1 MNNRFVKIGEAA
13 KLLGVSVQ
21 ALRNWEVEGKIM
33 PSHRTPGGQRMSD
46 LAELLGVNDLTY
58 PTIAYARVSSS
69 DQKKDLERQH
79 AVLEAFCDK
88 NGWQTEI
95 IRDLGSGMNYN
106 NQGLG
111 RLLELMVHG
120 QMSRLV
126 IPFLVIYHSYVA
138 QTVSL
143 CPIPPHFVKFGN
155 VTSFFRIG
163 IITHKDR
170 LLRFGAEIV
179 FRICELKDIEV
190 VIINKSKQPSF
201 EEELT
206 RDVMEIMT
214 VFCAKLYGRRSHTSK
229 KMAEEIDK
237 IVNDA
242 QLQMQSNFGANNADP
257 LPEDSTQSE

>member
-33 PSHRTPGGQRMSD
+33 PSHRTPGGQRMYD

-126 IPFLVIYHSYVA
+126 I
-138 QTVSL
+138 
-143 CPIPPHFVKFGN
+143 
-155 VTSFFRIG
+155 
-163 IITHKDR
+163 THKDR

-179 FRICELKDIEV
+179 FRICELKGIEV

>member
-33 PSHRTPGGQRMSD
+33 LSHRTPGGQRMSD

-79 AVLEAFCDK
+79 AVLEAFCNK

-126 IPFLVIYHSYVA
+126 I
-138 QTVSL
+138 
-143 CPIPPHFVKFGN
+143 
-155 VTSFFRIG
+155 
-163 IITHKDR
+163 THKDR

-179 FRICELKDIEV
+179 FRICELKGIEV

-229 KMAEEIDK
+229 KMAEEID

>member
-33 PSHRTPGGQRMSD
+33 PSHRTPGGQRMYD

-58 PTIAYARVSSS
+58 PTLAYARVSSS

-106 NQGLG
+106 KQGLG

-126 IPFLVIYHSYVA
+126 
-138 QTVSL
+138 
-143 CPIPPHFVKFGN
+143 
-155 VTSFFRIG
+155 
-163 IITHKDR
+163 ITHKDR

-179 FRICELKDIEV
+179 FRICELKGIEV

-206 RDVMEIMT
+206 RDVMEILT
-214 VFCAKLYGRRSHTSK
+214 VFCAKLYGGRSHTSK

>member
-21 ALRNWEVEGKIM
+21 ALRNWEMEGKIM
-33 PSHRTPGGQRMSD
+33 PSHRTPGGQRMYD

-69 DQKKDLERQH
+69 DQKEDLERQH
-79 AVLEAFCDK
+79 AVLEAFCNK

-95 IRDLGSGMNYN
+95 IRDLGSGMNYKKK
-106 NQGLG
+106 GLLH
-111 RLLELMVHG
+111 LLELMVHG

-126 IPFLVIYHSYVA
+126 
-138 QTVSL
+138 
-143 CPIPPHFVKFGN
+143 
-155 VTSFFRIG
+155 
-163 IITHKDR
+163 ITHKDR

-179 FRICELKDIEV
+179 FRICELKGIEV
-190 VIINKSKQPSF
+190 VIINKGEQPSF

-214 VFCAKLYGRRSHTSK
+214 VFCAKLYGRRSQKSK
-229 KMAEEIDK
+229 KMAQEIENIVSEEK
-237 IVNDA
+237 E
-242 QLQMQSNFGANNADP
+242 QLEMNFGNPTNT
-257 LPEDSTQSE
+257 EDRT

>member
-21 ALRNWEVEGKIM
+21 ALRNWEMEGKIM
-33 PSHRTPGGQRMSD
+33 PSHRTPGGQRMYD
-46 LAELLGVNDLTY
+46 LAELLNVNDLSY

-69 DQKKDLERQH
+69 DQKEDLERQH
-79 AVLEAFCDK
+79 AVLEAFCNK

-106 NQGLG
+106 KKGFL

-126 IPFLVIYHSYVA
+126 I
-138 QTVSL
+138 
-143 CPIPPHFVKFGN
+143 
-155 VTSFFRIG
+155 
-163 IITHKDR
+163 THKDR
-170 LLRFGAEIV
+170 LLHFGAEIV
-179 FRICELKDIEV
+179 FRICELKGIEV
-190 VIINKSKQPSF
+190 VIINKGDQPSF

-214 VFCAKLYGRRSHTSK
+214 VFCAKLYGRRSHKSK
-229 KMAEEIDK
+229 KLAEEIEN
-237 IVNDA
+237 IVSEEK
-242 QLQMQSNFGANNADP
+242 QQMEMNFGNPTNT
-257 LPEDSTQSE
+257 ENRT

>member
-33 PSHRTPGGQRMSD
+33 PSHRTPGGQKMSD

-126 IPFLVIYHSYVA
+126 I
-138 QTVSL
+138 
-143 CPIPPHFVKFGN
+143 
-155 VTSFFRIG
+155 
-163 IITHKDR
+163 THKDR

-179 FRICELKDIEV
+179 FRICELKGIEV

-214 VFCAKLYGRRSHTSK
+214 VFCAKLYSGRSHTSK